1 MKAGWLKTMT
11 KGKGRLIRK
20 ITSIMREPA
29 FPDRLFNSF
38 WIAILL
44 FCVFAFWGKSYDDV
58 FLAFRYARN
67 LEAGHGFVFNT
78 GEDVL
83 STPAPLFV
91 LLLVFVHKFLPF
103 ITIPQ
108 AGSLISGIG
117 LAVSALLLYQFGKLS
132 GKRRIGFI
140 AAVLLVTDPF
150 LLLAMGGETPLYVAM
165 VLGAIYLFVTE
176 KFVLSGVLLG
186 LAFLNRTE
194 ALVPIAILLL
204 IYIFDRKILPFRFGL
219 AALLTA
225 SPWLIFSTLR
235 FGSPLTNSFG
245 AKISQVSAG
254 LPRYPVGLL
263 TWIERLFLNN
273 YPWLAVAVPVVLVG
287 LVVVLFNAHR
297 SWRIVIAWT
306 IGQSFLYAVLPI
318 PFYHWYAAQYGVM
331 ASVLVGLGLV
341 QGPDLIARF
350 IGGWNSRKSMAR
362 VWRRI
367 IIGLVA
373 VSALALAAVHL
384 QSTNR
389 YVRDWP
395 HGPANRLYENAGTW
409 FKHNTPEDASIA
421 YLEIGAI
428 GFYSNRHIID
438 TLSLVTPVLSEKV
451 AEMDWLWAYQH
462 FKPDYIIFNRL
473 FNPWIA
479 TIFSTDW
486 FERSY
491 VEAARISEP
500 DYAVPLII
508 YEKVA
513 DAQIPDPLV
522 MTVAQNIVQRP
533 VGKITVDRPV
543 SQTFISRAETFSAF
557 ELRFATYGPMN
568 RADVV
573 VLLSNTEGNVLAEWE
588 IGPESLF
595 DNAWYRFSLPTVANT
610 RGNTYNIH
618 IRSPETDPD
627 DAVSLWHAFKQ
638 DAYPSGALTIGNEQQ
653 AGDLSFRVFSEEQD

>member
-1 MKAGWLKTMT
+1 M
-11 KGKGRLIRK
+11 
-20 ITSIMREPA
+20 
-29 FPDRLFNSF
+29 
-38 WIAILL
+38 
-44 FCVFAFWGKSYDDV
+44 
-58 FLAFRYARN
+58 
-67 LEAGHGFVFNT
+67 
-78 GEDVL
+78 
-83 STPAPLFV
+83 
-91 LLLVFVHKFLPF
+91 
-103 ITIPQ
+103 
-108 AGSLISGIG
+108 
-117 LAVSALLLYQFGKLS
+117 
-132 GKRRIGFI
+132 
-140 AAVLLVTDPF
+140 
-150 LLLAMGGETPLYVAM
+150 
-165 VLGAIYLFVTE
+165 
-176 KFVLSGVLLG
+176 
-186 LAFLNRTE
+186 
-194 ALVPIAILLL
+194 
-204 IYIFDRKILPFRFGL
+204 
-219 AALLTA
+219 TA

-263 TWIERLFLNN
+263 TWIERVFLNN